1 VAAGRWVM
9 EYMWT
14 KRKKKKEKRKQKT
27 KKKTKKKTKNK
38 KEKKKENKKQ
48 KKTKNKKKNVNEILN
63 GRVVVLTYTL
73 ASPPGR
79 KWGGAASDQIL
90 WDEGGNRPLIIL
102 TLTMRIDCLFCRRVA
117 SGSGY

>member
-1 VAAGRWVM
+1 MRRGCGGRSLGNGV
-9 EYMWT
+9 YVD
-14 KRKKKKEKRKQKT
+14 Q
-27 KKKTKKKTKNK
+27 KKTKKNKKNK
-38 KEKKKENKKQ
+38 KIQ
-48 KKTKNKKKNVNEILN
+48 KKKNVDELLN
-63 GRVVVLTYTL
+63 GCVVVLTYTL

>member
-1 VAAGRWVM
+1 
-9 EYMWT
+9 MW
-14 KRKKKKEKRKQKT
+14 T
-27 KKKTKKKTKNK
+27 KKKTKKNKKNK
-38 KEKKKENKKQ
+38 KIQ
-48 KKTKNKKKNVNEILN
+48 KKKNVDELLN
-63 GRVVVLTYTL
+63 GCVVVLTYTL